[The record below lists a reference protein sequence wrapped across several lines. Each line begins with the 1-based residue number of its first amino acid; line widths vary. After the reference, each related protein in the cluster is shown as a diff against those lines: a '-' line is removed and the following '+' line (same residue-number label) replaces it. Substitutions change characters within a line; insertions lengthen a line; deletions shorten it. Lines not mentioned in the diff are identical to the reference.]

1 VAYTHWDGLCCNA
14 RVLSNLLVRRFA
26 IMTRSPLRPLLAKTS
41 LFAGVIVLAGCAT
54 PGPDGIADPY
64 EEVNRGWHDT
74 NIALD
79 KAVIKPV
86 STAYGTVVPD
96 PLRKGL
102 SNVSDTLGIPGSVVN
117 DVLQLRFGDALHNT
131 ARFAVN
137 ATIGIGGLFDPAT
150 GMGLEERDADFGET
164 LYTWGMGEG
173 AYVVLPLYGPSTERD
188 SLGLLVDI
196 ALDPVGNLLGNPEKG
211 YKTGLKVADLADTR
225 YRYSDLYES
234 VIYDSADSYAQMRL
248 TYLDNRRYELGT
260 PIVAGAGA
268 ADQEAAAFD
277 IYEDF
282 YE

>member
-1 VAYTHWDGLCCNA
+1 MM
-14 RVLSNLLVRRFA
+14 RVLQTRFTPSIA
-26 IMTRSPLRPLLAKTS
+26 ALS
-41 LFAGVIVLAGCAT
+41 LGVLAGCAAAPQT
-54 PGPDGIADPY
+54 GGINDPY
-64 EEVNRGWHDT
+64 EDVNRSWHET
-74 NIALD
+74 NVALD
-79 KAVIKPV
+79 RAVIKPV

-102 SNVSDTLGIPGSVVN
+102 SNVSDTLGIPGTVVN

-137 ATIGIGGLFDPAT
+137 ATVGIAGLFDPAT
-150 GMGLEERDADFGET
+150 GMGLEERDSDFGET
-164 LYTWGMGEG
+164 LYTWGVGEG
-173 AYVVLPLYGPSTERD
+173 AYVVLPVYGPSTERD
-188 SLGLLVDI
+188 AFGLIVDM
-196 ALDPVGNLLGNPEKG
+196 ALDPVGNLLGNPEKS

-234 VIYDSADSYAQMRL
+234 VLYDSADSYSQMRL

-260 PIVAGAGA
+260 PIVAGAEGA
-268 ADQEAAAFD
+268 EQATTYD

>member
-1 VAYTHWDGLCCNA
+1 MFSSFSVRGLPA
-14 RVLSNLLVRRFA
+14 
-26 IMTRSPLRPLLAKTS
+26 LAAVS
-41 LFAGVIVLAGCAT
+41 GLALLAGCAT

-96 PLRKGL
+96 PLRKGF
-102 SNVSDTLGIPGSVVN
+102 SNVSDTLGIPGTVVN
-117 DVLQLRFGDALHNT
+117 DVLQFRLGDALHNT

-137 ATIGIGGLFDPAT
+137 ATVGIGGLFDPAT
-150 GMGLEERDADFGET
+150 EMGLEERDSDFGET
-164 LYTWGMGEG
+164 LHAWGVGEG

-188 SLGLLVDI
+188 SIGLLVDI
-196 ALDPVGNLLGNPEKG
+196 ALDPVGNLLGNPEKS

-248 TYLDNRRYELGT
+248 TYLDNRRFELGT
-260 PIVAGAGA
+260 PIATGNGEAAGQGA
-268 ADQEAAAFD
+268 APYD